1 MDSFDLSRPKRN
13 ITRDFSD
20 GQLIAEIIYH
30 YLPKVVNLHSFVKA
44 NSQSNK
50 HANWKVLQTKVFPK
64 MGFSPNTVQIK
75 EVIECKRMA
84 VENFLNTLRNK
95 LENTDRV
102 DLFATINQP
111 LKKKKNKEEKKKT
124 LRPKMG
130 TFTALEEE
138 PDEDPRQKELKEV
151 LKLKDDIE
159 DLEERMLS
167 LRKNLRYKDEQ
178 IRILEDKLR
187 QSEGV

>member
-44 NSQSNK
+44 NSVSNK

-64 MGFSPNTVQIK
+64 MGFTPDKANIQ

-102 DLFATINQP
+102 DLFATVNQP
-111 LKKKKNKEEKKKT
+111 LKKKKKKGEEKKSVKP
-124 LRPKMG
+124 RMG
-130 TFTALEEE
+130 TFTALEEH
-138 PDEDPRQKELKEV
+138 R
-151 LKLKDDIE
+151 
-159 DLEERMLS
+159 LS
-167 LRKNLRYKDEQ
+167 
-178 IRILEDKLR
+178 
-187 QSEGV
+187 